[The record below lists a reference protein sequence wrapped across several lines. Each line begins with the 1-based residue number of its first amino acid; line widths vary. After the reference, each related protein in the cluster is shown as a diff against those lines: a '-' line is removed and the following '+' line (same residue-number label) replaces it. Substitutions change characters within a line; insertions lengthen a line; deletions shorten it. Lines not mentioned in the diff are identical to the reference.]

1 MQVSTGSSTQ
11 DGLFLRA
18 PGVRTGDTPRSFEPR
33 HPVLATPS
41 ARLRALVSGDRV
53 RLVEILAR
61 HPSATATIDEPHD
74 LNVERAGRWIDSR
87 VAQEK
92 MGYALHWA
100 ICPLS
105 DDELIGYIG
114 LHDID
119 LERGHA
125 ELCFWLELIPDSG
138 DVMVEAAQTTLAFA
152 FENLRMNSMRAV
164 STPVRAG
171 VAELLSSIGM
181 RRLQPICDVGS
192 DWTRF
197 NDVHIWTITRRR
209 WEQRLLG
216 ILHN

>member
-1 MQVSTGSSTQ
+1 MET
-11 DGLFLRA
+11 
-18 PGVRTGDTPRSFEPR
+18 R
-33 HPVLATPS
+33 HPALSPVIPS
-41 ARLRALVSGDRV
+41 WPLPVHACGALVPDDRV

-61 HPSATATIDEPHD
+61 HPCASATIDEPHD
-74 LNVERAGRWIDSR
+74 LNVERARRWIDSR
-87 VAQEK
+87 VAEEK

-105 DDELIGYIG
+105 DDELIGYVG

-125 ELCFWLELIPDSG
+125 ELCFWLELIPNSG
-138 DVMVEAAQTTLAFA
+138 DVMLEATQTALAFA

-171 VAELLSSIGM
+171 VGELLSSIGM